1 LAKTG
6 LRDAIARAI
15 FMHMKLTLIQPTE
28 VPEPLRDRFGPY
40 SHMFHRMFAREGFE
54 FETVR
59 LTDGEALPDPAKL
72 DAVLITG
79 SSAGVYD
86 NHLAWMEPLRAFIR
100 SAYAAKTPMVGICF
114 GHQIV
119 ADALGGDVRKSEKG
133 WGLGR
138 HVYDVRSRPAPI
150 GGNLPEFAIACSHQ
164 DQVIAP
170 PAEAEVFLAS
180 EFTPNAGLMYRN
192 GRAISLQPHPEFE
205 DDYTVALA
213 EMRRGKTSDEVIET
227 AIKSVSRA
235 SDSREVAGYLGAF
248 LRGA

>member
-1 LAKTG
+1 
-6 LRDAIARAI
+6 
-15 FMHMKLTLIQPTE
+15 MKLTLIQPTE

-59 LTDGEALPDPAKL
+59 LTDGQPLPEPAAL

-86 NHLAWMEPLRAFIR
+86 NHLSWMEPLRGFIR
-100 SAYAAKTPMVGICF
+100 GAYAAKTPMVGICF

-138 HVYDVRSRPAPI
+138 HVYDVKSRPAPI

-170 PAEAEVFLAS
+170 PPDAEVFLAS
-180 EFTPNAGLMYRN
+180 AFTPNAGLMYRN
-192 GRAISLQPHPEFE
+192 GRTMSLQPHPEFD
-205 DDYTVALA
+205 DDYTLALA
-213 EMRRGKTSDEVIET
+213 EMRRGKTTDDVIDT
-227 AIKSVSRA
+227 AIKSVARP
-235 SDSREVAGYLGAF
+235 SDSQEMAGYLGAF